1 MQKIVGGV
9 SVCQGCP
16 IPIFTMAAQN
26 DLVFRMTAMRPYRE
40 KWTRVW
46 VDRAANIYFHL
57 ELQCVQNFNK
67 DISLDDVRIMQEEF
81 TKLTEAHLQL
91 LEQCGLLETIIN
103 LLEAEIQVSLD
114 SILKYSE
121 HFAQFRSLDSTEIV
135 LSREQD

>member
-1 MQKIVGGV
+1 M
-9 SVCQGCP
+9 
-16 IPIFTMAAQN
+16 
-26 DLVFRMTAMRPYRE
+26 
-40 KWTRVW
+40 
-46 VDRAANIYFHL
+46 
-57 ELQCVQNFNK
+57 QNFNK
-67 DISLDDVRIMQEEF
+67 DISLDDIWITQEEF

-121 HFAQFRSLDSTEIV
+121 HFAQSHSPDSAEIA